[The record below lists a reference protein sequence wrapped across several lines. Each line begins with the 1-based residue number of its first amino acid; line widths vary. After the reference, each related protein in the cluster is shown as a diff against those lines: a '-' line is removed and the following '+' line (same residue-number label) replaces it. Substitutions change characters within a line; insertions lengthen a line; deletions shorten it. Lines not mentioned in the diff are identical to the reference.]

1 VSSIIYLQKLLP
13 VDLPIIRLLLTTKKN
28 TPKYGHDQRPCL
40 AVFEVGKVVRDR
52 PSDSHFGESPRQN
65 KKKQKQLR
73 CLHLLKTFHWLR
85 SNCLIT
91 KLLPCGREQPTLRN
105 LAKATWKATG

>member
-65 KKKQKQLR
+65 KKK
-73 CLHLLKTFHWLR
+73 T
-85 SNCLIT
+85 IT
-91 KLLPCGREQPTLRN
+91 LPSF
-105 LAKATWKATG
+105 A